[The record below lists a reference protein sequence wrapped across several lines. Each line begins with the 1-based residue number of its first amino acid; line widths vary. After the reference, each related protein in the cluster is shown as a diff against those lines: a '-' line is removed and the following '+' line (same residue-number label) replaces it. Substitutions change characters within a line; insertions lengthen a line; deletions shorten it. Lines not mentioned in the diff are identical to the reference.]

1 MKRWLPH
8 PLASLLL
15 LAGWL
20 LLVRDAS
27 IGQILLGAL
36 LGVVGPL
43 AARPLELPSTRP
55 GPLRAWIRLAGR
67 VLADVFVSNLRVA
80 RLILGPSRRERRTGF
95 VPIPLQLRAPWGLAT
110 LACII
115 TATPGTCWAG
125 FDAERGILVI
135 HVLDLRD
142 GDDWAA
148 DIRRRYESLLLEIF
162 E

>member
-1 MKRWLPH
+1 GLGPCDPAARAGRRNRADRAAGRAVRRLDRAGRAGDGLPAGDGRIARIRRRLHRRRAIGAPGCAACRGGVAVKRWLPH

-20 LLVRDAS
+20 LRVRDAS

-80 RLILGPSRRERRTGF
+80 RLILGPSRR
-95 VPIPLQLRAPWGLAT
+95 
-110 LACII
+110 
-115 TATPGTCWAG
+115 
-125 FDAERGILVI
+125 
-135 HVLDLRD
+135 
-142 GDDWAA
+142 
-148 DIRRRYESLLLEIF
+148 
-162 E
+162 